1 MSDDAVLHRRSS
13 GIARFFRGWI
23 IAVLAVVLAAGGHQI
38 AHSMMHGA
46 TETIPLQLLAFA
58 AALTAPIA
66 VALAGQRISTWSTAA
81 TTIFG
86 QIAFHTLYSLPYT
99 GVSQLPNGHDH
110 HGHMAHLV
118 TPDTPAVQH
127 AAHTTALAGFVM
139 IAAHLLAAALTVVVI
154 TNGEHT
160 LITLAHWLT
169 MAPVRIVLATRPVI
183 LARRSSVAA
192 GVRVWVPHPMNV
204 TQTRTTR
211 GPPVLA

>member
-13 GIARFFRGWI
+13 GLARFLRGWI
-23 IAVLAVVLAAGGHQI
+23 IAVLAVLLAAGGHQI

-46 TETIPLQLLAFA
+46 TETIPLPLLAFA

-66 VALAGQRISTWSTAA
+66 VALSGQRISTWSTAA

-86 QIAFHTLYSLPYT
+86 QIVFHVLYSLPYT

-118 TPDTPAVQH
+118 APETPAVQH
-127 AAHTTALAGFVM
+127 AAHTTAAADLVM

-154 TNGEHT
+154 THGEHT
-160 LITLAHWLT
+160 LTRLAHWLT
-169 MAPVRIVLATRPVI
+169 LAPVRIVLATRPVI
-183 LARRSSVAA
+183 LARPTSVAA
-192 GVRVWVPHPMNV
+192 EVRVWIPHPMNV